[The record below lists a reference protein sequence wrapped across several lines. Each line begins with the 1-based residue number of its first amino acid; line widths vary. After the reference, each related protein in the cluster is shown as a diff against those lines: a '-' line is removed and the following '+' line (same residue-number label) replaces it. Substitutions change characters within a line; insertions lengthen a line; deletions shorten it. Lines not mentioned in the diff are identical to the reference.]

1 MNSREHALIAARAAD
16 EKKASDIVI
25 QDVEKLLVITDYFVL
40 ATGQN
45 VRQVLSIVEAVE
57 EALTKEAHIKPISIE
72 GLDEAAW
79 VLLDYGDFIVHVFQP
94 DVREYYRLET
104 LWGDAPI
111 VDVIEAGITEPVYS
125 ERIEKIVNPS

>member
-1 MNSREHALIAARAAD
+1 MNSREQALIAARAAD

-72 GLDEAAW
+72 GVDEAAW